1 MQSNNSSENKSFET
15 IELLPIEELFTGI
28 QSPFD
33 IDTSPIS
40 GATEP
45 KNSIPQD
52 KSIQKID
59 ISSTADPVASYSN
72 VAENTDTFDDFS
84 NPINNPSNT
93 PVNNPTN
100 NPNTP
105 PPSSTPINPDFN
117 RFFRDGWRRQQQ
129 EADRKKKNQTLF
141 GVVCM
146 YMAIIL
152 IALVVFSRFMV
163 SSSKDENRI
172 SVDYSAEDGY
182 NKSMIP
188 VDMYMSVNSAF
199 QIVNMENIEYSYRT
213 VDIDPMVIIYN
224 GPDKRV
230 LFFRIK
236 PYGDNVVPRIYV
248 TAYDNDGNIL
258 AENTQ
263 SMTGVGDGSEG
274 MLPIA
279 LNIASGET
287 DIRYYVRCNC
297 GTIVTPDSQRKISGV
312 REEDNH
318 LLVSLYGKNNMY
330 KDVYAVFYKEGK
342 LVEIL
347 TARSKSAYGLE
358 DYTTVDVD
366 FDLGQIDWDRYDIYL

>member
-1 MQSNNSSENKSFET
+1 MQSDNSSENKSFEV

-33 IDTSPIS
+33 NDTSSVSSTPGSTSSKPEGNHNQIGNS
-40 GATEP
+40 GYYRHQDT
-45 KNSIPQD
+45 IPQD
-52 KSIQKID
+52 NSIQNIN
-59 ISSTADPVASYSN
+59 ISSTADPVTSYSN
-72 VAENTDTFDDFS
+72 VAENMD
-84 NPINNPSNT
+84 
-93 PVNNPTN
+93 
-100 NPNTP
+100 
-105 PPSSTPINPDFN
+105 STTINPDFN

-129 EADRKKKNQTLF
+129 EADRKKKNQNLF

-188 VDMYMSVNSAF
+188 VDMHMSVNSAF

-224 GPDKRV
+224 GSDKRV

-263 SMTGVGDGSEG
+263 SMTGVGEGSEG
-274 MLPIA
+274 MLPISLKIGA
-279 LNIASGET
+279 DET
-287 DIRYYVRCNC
+287 DVRYYVRCNC